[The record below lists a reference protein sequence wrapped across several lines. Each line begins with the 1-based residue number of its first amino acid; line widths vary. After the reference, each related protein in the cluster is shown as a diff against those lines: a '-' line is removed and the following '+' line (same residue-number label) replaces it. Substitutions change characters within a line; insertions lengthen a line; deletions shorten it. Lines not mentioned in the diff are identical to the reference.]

1 MKVKRKQRS
10 RKPGSHA
17 PLDATQLQTVAGLF
31 GLLAE
36 PSRLRILQLLQ
47 PGPASVGEL
56 VERSGFKQ
64 ANVSRQLGQLLAAG
78 VISRK
83 QEGNRAIYSI
93 ALPLVFDLCE
103 LVCTSIARQ
112 AESRAAALR
121 RSTL

>member
-1 MKVKRKQRS
+1 MTLKKKQ
-10 RKPGSHA
+10 KPRTPDSHP
-17 PLDATQLQTVAGLF
+17 PLDATQLQSVADLF
-31 GLLAE
+31 SLLAE

-83 QEGNRAIYSI
+83 QEGNRAIYTI

-103 LVCTSIARQ
+103 LVCTSVAHQ
-112 AESRAAALR
+112 AETRAAALR
-121 RSTL
+121 R